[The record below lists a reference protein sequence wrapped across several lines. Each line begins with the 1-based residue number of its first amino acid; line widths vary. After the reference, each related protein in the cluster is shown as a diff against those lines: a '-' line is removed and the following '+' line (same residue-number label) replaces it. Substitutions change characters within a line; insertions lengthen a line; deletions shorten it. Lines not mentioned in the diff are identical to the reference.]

1 MKCKP
6 YKLQKV
12 VDEEVD
18 KMLKMGIIERSE
30 TTPYASSLV
39 LVKKSDGSYRVCVNF
54 RELNRMY
61 YSV

>member
-1 MKCKP
+1 VKCKP